1 MKMPTSTDVR
11 IEELCARIRKLCHGS
26 YSEEVEEKLRRLA
39 KELRAA
45 IEEHVR
51 TARSSLGAKRSAIV
65 ARDPGEI

>member
-1 MKMPTSTDVR
+1 MPTSTDAR
-11 IEELCARIRKLCHGS
+11 IEELCARIRKLCHGP
-26 YSEEVEEKLRRLA
+26 YSDEVEEKLRRLA

-65 ARDPGEI
+65 ARDPDAA